1 MRRKI
6 MQFASNAR
14 KAALWIGSRRIAS
27 LWNASLRI
35 ASLLH
40 ASLAGAACLAFA
52 APAGAASVYKVDTGT
67 TTTTT
72 LAYSGEVQEG
82 DLARLQAQT
91 AKVPS
96 SQRIVLLL
104 NSPGGSVAEGIA
116 LGRYIYQS
124 KITTVA
130 IQGSGC
136 HSACTFL
143 FLAGR
148 DYRTEQP
155 ARIMVKGAK
164 VGFHQTSLGNLPEQN
179 YSARDIAA
187 ATEIGQNNIRALDA
201 YFKEIKADPE
211 FLTLTLSASARN
223 LTFLNELDALR
234 LGIFVMDP
242 QSDKLLTPDQFKQKS
257 TERR

>member
-6 MQFASNAR
+6 VMLASNAR
-14 KAALWIGSRRIAS
+14 KAAIWI
-27 LWNASLRI
+27 ASLRI
-35 ASLLH
+35 SSQRFAVLRH
-40 ASLAGAACLAFA
+40 AAALAGAACLVACLAIA
-52 APAGAASVYKVDTGT
+52 APAGAASVYKVDTGNT
-67 TTTTT
+67 STTT

-104 NSPGGSVAEGIA
+104 DSPGGSVAEGIA

-148 DYRTEQP
+148 DFRTEQP
-155 ARIMVKGAK
+155 SRIMVKGAK

-187 ATEIGQNNIRALDA
+187 ATEIGQNNIRALDS

-242 QSDKLLTPDQFKQKS
+242 QSDKLLTPDQFKQKT